1 MGEGV
6 LGNVQG
12 GHAAQCMTVS
22 KMYKTSSATLRLSF
36 RSSQHPTSPGHAVNK
51 RLAPGRQAATATR
64 IQDTGAFVHMF
75 VHQPE
80 GWAAAE
86 WNIPDI
92 VAGLGRPKNNDLT
105 SGKRHTDKKCVS
117 ITAAHSFKIRR
128 PARSTGTELCGKIM
142 HCELDDRSHMLRC
155 QRRS

>member
-1 MGEGV
+1 
-6 LGNVQG
+6 
-12 GHAAQCMTVS
+12 MTVS

-36 RSSQHPTSPGHAVNK
+36 RSGQHPTSPGHAVNK

-86 WNIPDI
+86 WNIPD
-92 VAGLGRPKNNDLT
+92 RPWKWVFDSQHQHGNAISTPQDD
-105 SGKRHTDKKCVS
+105 SGSKAL
-117 ITAAHSFKIRR
+117 ITEKAIGIEFGI
-128 PARSTGTELCGKIM
+128 P
-142 HCELDDRSHMLRC
+142 
-155 QRRS
+155 

>member
-22 KMYKTSSATLRLSF
+22 KMYKTTSATLRLSF
-36 RSSQHPTSPGHAVNK
+36 RSGQHPTSPGHAVNK

-86 WNIPDI
+86 WNIPD
-92 VAGLGRPKNNDLT
+92 RPWKWVFDSQHQHGNAILT
-105 SGKRHTDKKCVS
+105 PQDDSGSKAL
-117 ITAAHSFKIRR
+117 ITEKTIGIEFGI
-128 PARSTGTELCGKIM
+128 P
-142 HCELDDRSHMLRC
+142 
-155 QRRS
+155 